1 MKKFA
6 GLAAVG
12 VGALAFAGAGA
23 SQAAETHISGNL
35 QYTSM
40 TYWCDKGKPNFAFGY
55 RTLNKTES
63 QVTFTASGFKPLVT
77 KNVSPYTASRTV
89 YAVGGYAGK
98 PITVTAHAASTGSSF
113 SVSGR
118 VPSSCAGLPTVL
130 PVTDWSA
137 AGKPTA
143 QPVPTKPA
151 PTKPAPTKPAP
162 TKPAPTKPAPTKPAP
177 TTPAPTT
184 TGQGPKVETDRV
196 VTNQNDTTAA
206 AAGLGA
212 LALAGGGLVVARRAR
227 R

>member
-118 VPSSCAGLPTVL
+118 VPSSCASLPTVL
-130 PVTDWSA
+130 PFTDWSA

-162 TKPAPTKPAPTKPAP
+162 TKPAPTKPAPT
-177 TTPAPTT
+177 TSAPTT

>member
-12 VGALAFAGAGA
+12 VGALAFTGAGA

-130 PVTDWSA
+130 PFTDWSA

-162 TKPAPTKPAPTKPAP
+162 TKPAPTTS
-177 TTPAPTT
+177 APTT

-196 VTNQNDTTAA
+196 VTNQNGTTAA

>member
-63 QVTFTASGFKPLVT
+63 QVTFTASGFTPLVT

-98 PITVTAHAASTGSSF
+98 AITVTAHAASTGSSF

-143 QPVPTKPA
+143 QPVPTT
-151 PTKPAPTKPAP
+151 TKPAPTKPAP
-162 TKPAPTKPAPTKPAP
+162 TKPAPTTPAPTKPAP

-196 VTNQNDTTAA
+196 VTNQNDTAAA

>member
-12 VGALAFAGAGA
+12 VGALAFTGAGA

-130 PVTDWSA
+130 PFTDWSA

-151 PTKPAPTKPAP
+151 PTTTKPAP

>member
-12 VGALAFAGAGA
+12 VGALAFTGAGA

-130 PVTDWSA
+130 PFTDWSA

-162 TKPAPTKPAPTKPAP
+162 TKPAPTTS
-177 TTPAPTT
+177 APTT

-196 VTNQNDTTAA
+196 VTNQDGTTAA

>member
-162 TKPAPTKPAPTKPAP
+162 TKPAPT
-177 TTPAPTT
+177 TPAPTT

>member
-12 VGALAFAGAGA
+12 VGALAFTGAGA

-130 PVTDWSA
+130 PFTDWSA

-162 TKPAPTKPAPTKPAP
+162 TKPAPTTS
-177 TTPAPTT
+177 APTT

>member
-63 QVTFTASGFKPLVT
+63 QVTFTASGFTPLVT

-143 QPVPTKPA
+143 QPVPT
-151 PTKPAPTKPAP
+151 T

-177 TTPAPTT
+177 TTSAPTT

-196 VTNQNDTTAA
+196 VTNQNDTAAA

>member
-40 TYWCDKGKPNFAFGY
+40 TYWCDEGKPNFAFGY

-130 PVTDWSA
+130 PFTDWSA

-143 QPVPTKPA
+143 QPV
-151 PTKPAPTKPAP
+151 PTKPAP

>member
-63 QVTFTASGFKPLVT
+63 QVTFTASGFTPLVT

-89 YAVGGYAGK
+89 YAIGGYAGK

-130 PVTDWSA
+130 PFTDWSA

-151 PTKPAPTKPAP
+151 PTTTKPAP

>member
-63 QVTFTASGFKPLVT
+63 QVTFTASGFTPLVT

-130 PVTDWSA
+130 PFTDWSA

-151 PTKPAPTKPAP
+151 PTTTKPAP

>member
-63 QVTFTASGFKPLVT
+63 QVTFTASGFTPLVT

-130 PVTDWSA
+130 PFTDWSA

-143 QPVPTKPA
+143 QPV
-151 PTKPAPTKPAP
+151 PTKPAP

>member
-118 VPSSCAGLPTVL
+118 VPSSCAGLPTAL
-130 PVTDWSA
+130 PFTDWSA

-143 QPVPTKPA
+143 QPV
-151 PTKPAPTKPAP
+151 PTKPAP

>member
-12 VGALAFAGAGA
+12 VGALAFTGAGA

-130 PVTDWSA
+130 PFTDWSA

-143 QPVPTKPA
+143 QPV
-151 PTKPAPTKPAP
+151 PTKPAP

>member
-12 VGALAFAGAGA
+12 VGALAFTGAGA

-118 VPSSCAGLPTVL
+118 VPSSCASLPTVL
-130 PVTDWSA
+130 PFTDWSA

-143 QPVPTKPA
+143 QPV
-151 PTKPAPTKPAP
+151 PTKPAP

>member
-130 PVTDWSA
+130 PFTDWSA

-143 QPVPTKPA
+143 QPVPTK
-151 PTKPAPTKPAP
+151 TKPAPTKPAP
-162 TKPAPTKPAPTKPAP
+162 TKPAPTTPAPTKPAP

-196 VTNQNDTTAA
+196 VTNQNDTAAA

-212 LALAGGGLVVARRAR
+212 LALAGGGLVVARRTR

>member
-118 VPSSCAGLPTVL
+118 VPSSCAGLPTAL
-130 PVTDWSA
+130 PFTDWSA

-151 PTKPAPTKPAP
+151 PTKPAPT
-162 TKPAPTKPAPTKPAP
+162 TPAPTKPAPTKPAP

-206 AAGLGA
+206 AVGLGA

>member
-12 VGALAFAGAGA
+12 VGALAFTGAGA

-130 PVTDWSA
+130 PFTDWSA

-143 QPVPTKPA
+143 QPV
-151 PTKPAPTKPAP
+151 PTKPAP

-206 AAGLGA
+206 AVGLGA

>member
-130 PVTDWSA
+130 PFTDWSA

-151 PTKPAPTKPAP
+151 PTTTKPAP

-177 TTPAPTT
+177 TTSAPTT

>member
-12 VGALAFAGAGA
+12 VGALAFTGAGA

-130 PVTDWSA
+130 PFTDWSA

-151 PTKPAPTKPAP
+151 PTTTKPAP

-177 TTPAPTT
+177 TTSAPTT

>member
-63 QVTFTASGFKPLVT
+63 QVTFTASGFTPLVT

-151 PTKPAPTKPAP
+151 PTTTKPAP

-196 VTNQNDTTAA
+196 VTNQNDTAAA

>member
-130 PVTDWSA
+130 PFTDWSA

-151 PTKPAPTKPAP
+151 PTTTKPAP

>member
-63 QVTFTASGFKPLVT
+63 QVTFTASGFTPLVT

-98 PITVTAHAASTGSSF
+98 AITVTAHAASTGSSF

-143 QPVPTKPA
+143 QPV
-151 PTKPAPTKPAP
+151 PTKPAP

>member
-40 TYWCDKGKPNFAFGY
+40 TYWCDEGKPNFAFGY

-162 TKPAPTKPAPTKPAP
+162 TKPAPTTS
-177 TTPAPTT
+177 APTT

>member
-40 TYWCDKGKPNFAFGY
+40 TYWCDEGKPNFAFGY

-130 PVTDWSA
+130 PFTDWSA

-143 QPVPTKPA
+143 QPVPTK
-151 PTKPAPTKPAP
+151 

-196 VTNQNDTTAA
+196 VTNQNDTAAA

-212 LALAGGGLVVARRAR
+212 LALAGGGLVVARRTR

>member
-12 VGALAFAGAGA
+12 VGALAFTGAGA

-130 PVTDWSA
+130 PFTDWSA

-143 QPVPTKPA
+143 QPVPTK
-151 PTKPAPTKPAP
+151 

-177 TTPAPTT
+177 TTSAPTT

>member
-12 VGALAFAGAGA
+12 VGALAFTGAGA

-55 RTLNKTES
+55 RTLNQTES

-130 PVTDWSA
+130 PFTDWSA

-143 QPVPTKPA
+143 QPVPTK
-151 PTKPAPTKPAP
+151 

-177 TTPAPTT
+177 TTSAPTT

-196 VTNQNDTTAA
+196 VTNQNGTTAA

>member
-12 VGALAFAGAGA
+12 VGALAFTGAGA

-130 PVTDWSA
+130 PFTDWSA

-151 PTKPAPTKPAP
+151 PTKPAPTQPAP

-177 TTPAPTT
+177 TTSAPTT

>member
-12 VGALAFAGAGA
+12 VGALAFTGAGA

-130 PVTDWSA
+130 PFTDWSA

-162 TKPAPTKPAPTKPAP
+162 TKPAPTTS
-177 TTPAPTT
+177 APTT

-196 VTNQNDTTAA
+196 VTNQNGTTAT

>member
-12 VGALAFAGAGA
+12 VGALAFTGAGA

-151 PTKPAPTKPAP
+151 PTTTKPAP